1 MMLGRRLGQAAAVT
15 FGFLL
20 VFVAPYQ
27 VRVVEA
33 QGVGQISGRVTDSN
47 GEPVTGLRVGVYA
60 LERSFVETARDG
72 TYTVPSVPH
81 ASGPYQVQ
89 LLAPCQRDQSRAVI
103 VNGTEVVNFTVS
115 AADERGVGLRCHRGF
130 FRYIEATNVLP
141 LSGDDQST
149 AVALPFSFSF
159 SGQSFSTV
167 FVSTN
172 GFVNFVGHASQFNNT
187 PLPSSSA
194 PNAAIYP
201 FWDDLVVD
209 ASASVRT
216 ETFPGVFVIEWR
228 NVRFIDDLDRRLDF
242 ELWLA
247 SSGGVHML
255 YRNIDVAMQSQRER
269 GLSATVG
276 VESIDGTNGLQ
287 RSFNQPLIENNAG
300 APEFDFSTEFVT
312 SK

>member
-1 MMLGRRLGQAAAVT
+1 MLRGRLGQVAAVA

-20 VFVAPYQ
+20 AFVAPYQ
-27 VRVVEA
+27 VRVVKA
-33 QGVGQISGRVTDSN
+33 QGLGQISGRVTDSN
-47 GEPVTGLRVGVYA
+47 GDPLAGLRVGVYA

-89 LLAPCQRDQSRAVI
+89 LLAPCQRDQSRPVI
-103 VNGTEVVNFTVS
+103 VNGSEVVNFTVPAS
-115 AADERGVGLRCHRGF
+115 DERGVGLACHRGF
-130 FRYIEATNVLP
+130 FRYVEATNVLP
-141 LSGDDQST
+141 LTGDDQST

-172 GFVNFVGHASQFNNT
+172 GFVNFLGNESQVTNT
-187 PLPSSSA
+187 QLPSSSA
-194 PNAAIYP
+194 PNAAIYA

-228 NVRFIDDLDRRLDF
+228 NVRFLDDLIRRLDF
-242 ELWLA
+242 ELWL
-247 SSGGVHML
+247 SSGGGIQML
-255 YRNIDVAMQSQRER
+255 YRNIDVRSQSQRER

-276 VESIDGTNGLQ
+276 VENIDGTKALQ
-287 RSFNQPLIENNAG
+287 RSFNQPLIENNTA
-300 APEFDFSTEFVT
+300 APEFNFSTEFVT
-312 SK
+312 TK